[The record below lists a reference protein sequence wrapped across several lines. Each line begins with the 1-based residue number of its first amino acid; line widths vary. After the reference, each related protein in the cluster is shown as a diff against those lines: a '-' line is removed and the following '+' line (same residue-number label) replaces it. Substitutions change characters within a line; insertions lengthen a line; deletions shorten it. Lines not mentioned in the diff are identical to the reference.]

1 MALRNNQRRCADA
14 VVKAFNSGKEEFLIA
29 AVPRF
34 GKTFTTYTAL
44 REWAA
49 DRDQLI
55 LVVSTMNVRDAW
67 KEDAEKLGFK
77 DAFVDK
83 PVNDI
88 DFSTLESTGF
98 HILYCS
104 TQKFANGSEE
114 SENLIKYF
122 NNHSGV
128 RTIVYDECHMGSGTE
143 RTTSVLERLD
153 YTNRLYLS
161 GTPYRKHLKKE
172 FGFDT
177 YEGDNKTFLY
187 SMLDERED
195 YERDPVSFGGSV
207 PVKLEMHVLSYIN
220 AEEDGSDEL
229 SVSSAFFKK
238 LFSDSG
244 KDSTGVPYSVRAKEF
259 FDEILK
265 FCNQYNVRSILSF
278 VPLRAVGND
287 FIEKI
292 YNKKKYR
299 AFFDKYFTFFN
310 LCGIQNSDLDVDMSE
325 SEAEQLNAFYAD
337 GDPRIHMAFT
347 CNKCGTGVTIK
358 HLDATAFLKD
368 TIQAI
373 PFLQKSS
380 RARTPEPGKT
390 TAYVICFNQWQGLK
404 AFQDSAKE
412 MVRTSADDTPDDKG
426 AVERVLGSGTMSL
439 ILDGKT
445 VDYNDIADILG
456 TYRPGQYPLFEDFDF
471 DAWPEGTFAFIDSFF
486 AIKKAIMS
494 NLPKK
499 LRNDPDLINAETP
512 GEFAAKLREKGRAAE
527 ATDLEDKMITP
538 QQRADLLEQFF
549 VSTIQMLHDWSKTV
563 EEVADTDN
571 YDEDMTFIIT
581 STFGTFDVWTSILKQ
596 YPRYPSMIYNYINK
610 K

>member
-34 GKTFTTYTAL
+34 GKTFTAYTAL

-104 TQKFANGSEE
+104 TQKLANGSEE

-220 AEEDGSDEL
+220 ADEDGSDEL

-292 YNKKKYR
+292 YNKKKYK

-310 LCGIQNSDLDVDMSE
+310 LCGIQNSDLDVDMTE
-325 SEAEQLNAFYAD
+325 SEAKQLNDFYAD

-347 CNKCGTGVTIK
+347 CNKCGTGVTIE

-412 MVRTSADDTPDDKG
+412 MVRTFADDTPDDKE
-426 AVERVLGSGTMSL
+426 AVERVLGSGAMSL

-456 TYRPGQYPLFEDFDF
+456 TYRPGQYPLFEEFDF
-471 DAWPEGTFAFIDSFF
+471 NAWPEGTFAFIDSFF
-486 AIKKAIMS
+486 AVKSAIMS
-494 NLPKK
+494 SLGKK

-512 GEFAAKLREKGRAAE
+512 EEFAARLREKGKTTE
-527 ATDLEDKMITP
+527 ADEVDATMITP
-538 QQRADLLEQFF
+538 QQRADLLEQIF
-549 VSTIQMLHDWSKTV
+549 VGIIQSFHDWGRTL
-563 EEVADTDN
+563 EEVMDVES
-571 YDEDMTFIIT
+571 YDSDMILSIT
-581 STFGTFDVWTSILKQ
+581 MDLGTMNVWEAILRQ